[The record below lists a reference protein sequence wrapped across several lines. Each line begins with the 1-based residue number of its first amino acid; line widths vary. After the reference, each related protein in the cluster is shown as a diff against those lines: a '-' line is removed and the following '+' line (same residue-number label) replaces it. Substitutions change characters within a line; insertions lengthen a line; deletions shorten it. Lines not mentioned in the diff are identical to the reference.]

1 MKCRN
6 ENRKEVILNHI
17 ANNIPSG
24 KKLVLIDVYDADT
37 GEMLEEQVPIF
48 KKDIVNKGVFM
59 KNLEPYV
66 RMSSNKILKD
76 KYYDHFTR
84 TEKGYLM
91 ELFLSVDGFG
101 RIKYGDN
108 YQQYC
113 RKVEDLSKVLN
124 VSYETIRK
132 PLISKMKKFDIIR
145 TVTIKKGQ
153 DYMDEEFISFN
164 PLLLMNGVYW
174 DRWTVFTWQDVI
186 KEYSLLTDKQIKR
199 VLKEVD
205 I

>member
-17 ANNIPSG
+17 ANNIPLG

-37 GEMLEEQVPIF
+37 GEILEEQVPIF

-113 RKVEDLSKVLN
+113 RKVEDLAKVLN

-132 PLISKMKKFDIIR
+132 PLIAKMKKFDIIR

>member
-17 ANNIPSG
+17 VNNVPSG

-37 GEMLEEQVPIF
+37 GEILEEQVPIF

-132 PLISKMKKFDIIR
+132 PLIAKMKKFDIIR
-145 TVTIKKGQ
+145 TVVIKKGQ

>member
-113 RKVEDLSKVLN
+113 RKVEDLAKVLN

-132 PLISKMKKFDIIR
+132 SLISKMKKFDIIR